1 MLFFSEKNIEKLQWK
16 VLFVVS
22 CDFVSGKVSKN
33 LKLFTNPLTTLRAL
47 F

>member
-1 MLFFSEKNIEKLQWK
+1 MLLFSEKNIEKLPWK

-22 CDFVSGKVSKN
+22 YNFANGKVSKN
-33 LKLFTNPLTTLRAL
+33 LKLFTNPLTTLRAG

>member
-1 MLFFSEKNIEKLQWK
+1 K

-22 CDFVSGKVSKN
+22 YNFANGKVSKN